1 MRQATRKSSQGWID
15 QPFVASQQ
23 ELTLGELRSG
33 ILMRD
38 GASGAVITMK
48 VREKEQTR

>member
-38 GASGAVITMK
+38 LGAVITMK